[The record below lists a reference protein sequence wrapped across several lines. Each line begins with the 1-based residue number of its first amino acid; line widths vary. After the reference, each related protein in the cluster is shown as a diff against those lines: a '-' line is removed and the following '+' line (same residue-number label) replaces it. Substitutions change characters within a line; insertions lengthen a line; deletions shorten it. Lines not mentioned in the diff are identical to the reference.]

1 MHLVVNYSNSFL
13 YLWLNII
20 HVSFIYSSNDGHLG
34 CVHVVTAV
42 VNSAALNMGVHISF
56 QISVFIFY
64 G

>member
-1 MHLVVNYSNSFL
+1 MHLVVNDSISFFF
-13 YLWLNII
+13 LWLNII
-20 HVSFIYSSNDGHLG
+20 HVSFIYSSTDGQLG
-34 CVHVVTAV
+34 CVHVSAV